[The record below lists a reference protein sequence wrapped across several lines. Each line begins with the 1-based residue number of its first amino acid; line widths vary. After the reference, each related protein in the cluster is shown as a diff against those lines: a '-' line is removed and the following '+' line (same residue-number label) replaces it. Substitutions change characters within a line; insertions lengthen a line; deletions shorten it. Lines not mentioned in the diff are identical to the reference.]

1 MGILSSFNVGITG
14 VNSISSGMAVVGDNI
29 ANAGTIG
36 FKSSRPEF
44 QDILSSSLKGI
55 DGGDQIGSGVKLAH
69 VRPLF
74 QQGSIERTEQITD
87 LAIKGDGFFTI
98 EAPYGK
104 GYTRDGSFHFDKEG
118 HLITA
123 DGYKVLGFAV
133 DEKNKVTNQ
142 VAPIKLGG
150 FNIPATSTKDVRVQM
165 NIDSRGEIKQF
176 NVQKPDET
184 SSFNSGIVVYD
195 NVGTARLVNIYFN
208 KKAENQWEYH
218 ALVNGE
224 DAVGGE
230 KGKMVEMANGTLVFN
245 GQGFLQE
252 EQVGL
257 NSFNFN
263 KGATQNQ
270 QIKLDFGV
278 SIAEKG
284 TGQDATTQF
293 GSPSSVAR
301 HTQNGSS
308 AASLSSLSFDDNGV
322 LSAVYNNGEARDLAQ
337 MAIAK
342 FENNEGLFK
351 MGKNLYK
358 ETRNSGQAAMGKPV
372 EGGRGEVLSKSIEQS
387 NVDIAHEFVNMMTM
401 QRNFSANTKTITTAD
416 QMLQEI
422 LNIKR

>member
-1 MGILSSFNVGITG
+1 MGILTSFNVGITG

-29 ANAGTIG
+29 ANSGTIG

-87 LAIKGDGFFTI
+87 LAIKGDGFFII

-123 DGYKVLGFAV
+123 DGYKVMGFGV

-142 VAPIKLGG
+142 IVPIKLGG
-150 FNIPATSTKDVRVQM
+150 LNIPATNTKDVRVQM

-176 NVQKPDET
+176 NPQKPDET
-184 SSFNSGIVVYD
+184 SSFNTGVVVYD
-195 NVGTARLVNIYFN
+195 NVGTARLLNIYFN
-208 KKAENQWEYH
+208 KKTENQWEYH
-218 ALVNGE
+218 VLVNGE

-230 KGKMVEMANGTLVFN
+230 KGKMSEMANGTLVFN

-263 KGATQNQ
+263 KGAAQGQ
-270 QIKLDFGV
+270 QIKFDFGV

-284 TGQDATTQF
+284 TGQDASTQF
-293 GSPSSVAR
+293 GSASSVAR

-337 MAIAK
+337 MAVAK

-358 ETRNSGQAAMGKPV
+358 ETRRSGQAALGKPV